1 MIRLALL
8 LLLVGCA
15 TVPVHD
21 FEDTCDLCWADDEA
35 PADLCQ
41 ALCESPAPS
50 ASGRLSRR

>member
-35 PADLCQ
+35 PTELCE
-41 ALCESPAPS
+41 ALCRTPTPGPS
-50 ASGRLSRR
+50 GTLSRG